1 MRVKLHDYYSH
12 SIFHWLYSQIS
23 DFLFIYWIYIPYCVL
38 FNKETWFIKM
48 RFWFFSIVHTIIF
61 AYATCPVNCVQV
73 PRWPISWFL
82 EFANMSRLFQL
93 PRLVN
98 FANCPSC
105 PVYSGAPFI
114 RDIGV
119 GPKFGRNHHFWHN
132 EMDMPIHF
140 RFICFTQVF
149 NKMFKYSKMCEYDT
163 NDKKWIL
170 ERV

>member
-1 MRVKLHDYYSH
+1 
-12 SIFHWLYSQIS
+12 
-23 DFLFIYWIYIPYCVL
+23 
-38 FNKETWFIKM
+38 M
-48 RFWFFSIVHTIIF
+48 RFRFFSIAHTTIF

-105 PVYSGAPFI
+105 PVYSSASFI

-119 GPKFGRNHHFWHN
+119 IYQGVEETIFSSGQPFLDSTTSLVLGYIRCHFPKIPECQRQSQINFSGHVVVKPWKTTWEVAGPK
-132 EMDMPIHF
+132 
-140 RFICFTQVF
+140 ICWPD
-149 NKMFKYSKMCEYDT
+149 E
-163 NDKKWIL
+163 KKISSTPCYT
-170 ERV
+170 